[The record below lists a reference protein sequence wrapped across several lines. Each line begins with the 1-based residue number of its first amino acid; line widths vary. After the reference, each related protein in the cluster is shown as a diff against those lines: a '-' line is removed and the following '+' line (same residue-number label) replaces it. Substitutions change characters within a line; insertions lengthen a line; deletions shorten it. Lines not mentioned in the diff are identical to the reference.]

1 MKEDEMKYLE
11 AGMDAIAG
19 KPIDFDQLFS
29 LMEAMVPQGTGRIN
43 HSIMIEM
50 PVNKNIDLT
59 PLSPA
64 ADYEKAM
71 KNWVDVYAYIKA
83 LTQFSQQQIDDA
95 DTIMHLLAQHPD
107 DAEPARAIAHALK
120 GLAGNLSLSKV
131 ADLAIRIDA
140 HLKSGRR
147 DEAGKLLEP
156 LRQALIEADCCI
168 QALSLPND
176 ASILL
181 KDFDLVA
188 VQQLFQQLSLALDEL
203 NPDSTEP
210 IMKQISEYVRRSDL
224 AEIYHHIERFDF
236 HSAKKEL
243 KKLAQ
248 NLFANRRSE

>member
-1 MKEDEMKYLE
+1 
-11 AGMDAIAG
+11 MDAIAG

-29 LMEAMVPQGTGRIN
+29 LMEAMVPQGAGRIN
-43 HSIMIEM
+43 HAIMIEM

-64 ADYEKAM
+64 ADYQKAM

-95 DTIMHLLAQHPD
+95 DTIMRLLEQHPA
-107 DAEPARAIAHALK
+107 DAEPARAVAHALK
-120 GLAGNLSLSKV
+120 GLAGNLALSKV
-131 ADLAIRIDA
+131 ADLAIHIDA
-140 HLKSGRR
+140 HLKSARR
-147 DEAGKLLEP
+147 DEADKLLQP
-156 LRQALIEADCCI
+156 LHQALIEADTCI

-176 ASILL
+176 AIVSL

-210 IMKQISEYVRRSDL
+210 IMKQISEYVRGSDL

-243 KKLAQ
+243 RKLAQ
-248 NLFANRRSE
+248 NLLANRRSE